1 MKQNILPAIRL
12 TLFCAVFFSGF
23 YTLFIFGIAQAAPNN
38 GKGEIIFSEKSNV
51 KSKTSDNT
59 SDVSP
64 KTSYYYANVGQKFDK
79 DEYFWSR
86 PSAVDYNA
94 AGAGGSNKGP
104 SNPDYLKDVEGRI
117 ENFLKHNP
125 TVQKSEIPSDIVTAS
140 GAGLDPNISVQAAK
154 VQAQRIADIRKL
166 DISKVNSLIEKNI
179 ESPFLGMFG
188 TEKIN
193 VLKLNIA
200 LDKLESQNSEK

>member
-38 GKGEIIFSEKSNV
+38 GKGEIILSEKSNV
-51 KSKTSDNT
+51 KSKQTGKAANI
-59 SDVSP
+59 SP
-64 KTSYYYANVGQKFDK
+64 KTYYYANVGQKFDK

-104 SNPDYLKDVEGRI
+104 SNPDYLKEVEGRI

-125 TVQKSEIPSDIVTAS
+125 TVKRSEIPSDIVTAS
-140 GAGLDPNISVQAAK
+140 GAGLDPNISVQAAQ
-154 VQAQRIADIRKL
+154 VQAQRIADIRKI
-166 DISKVNSLIEKNI
+166 DINTINILIEKNI
-179 ESPFLGMFG
+179 EPPFLGIFG

-200 LDKLESQNSEK
+200 LDGLK

>member
-12 TLFCAVFFSGF
+12 TLLCAVFFSGI

-38 GKGEIIFSEKSNV
+38 GKGEVIEYNGK
-51 KSKTSDNT
+51 K
-59 SDVSP
+59 
-64 KTSYYYANVGQKFDK
+64 YYANIGQKFDR

-104 SNPDYLKDVEGRI
+104 SNPDYLKTVQERI
-117 ENFLKHNP
+117 DNFMKHNP
-125 TVQKSEIPSDIVTAS
+125 EIKKSEIPSDLVTAS
-140 GAGLDPNISVQAAK
+140 GGGLDPNISVQAAK
-154 VQAQRIADIRKL
+154 VQVKRISKIRK
-166 DISKVNSLIEKNI
+166 INENKIQELITSNTEK
-179 ESPFLGMFG
+179 PLLGLFG

-200 LDKLESQNSEK
+200 LDGLK

>member
-12 TLFCAVFFSGF
+12 TLLCAVFFSGI

-38 GKGEIIFSEKSNV
+38 GKGEIIEYNGK
-51 KSKTSDNT
+51 K
-59 SDVSP
+59 
-64 KTSYYYANVGQKFDK
+64 YYANIGQKFDK

-104 SNPDYLKDVEGRI
+104 SNPEYLKTVQERI
-117 ENFLKHNP
+117 DHFLKHNP
-125 TVQKSEIPSDIVTAS
+125 EVQKSEIPSDMVTAS
-140 GAGLDPNISVQAAK
+140 GGGLDPNISVQAAK
-154 VQAQRIADIRKL
+154 IQVKR
-166 DISKVNSLIEKNI
+166 ISKIRNVDENKIQELIVSHTEK
-179 ESPFLGMFG
+179 PLFGLFG

-200 LDKLESQNSEK
+200 LDGLK

>member
-12 TLFCAVFFSGF
+12 TLFCAVFFSGI
-23 YTLFIFGIAQAAPNN
+23 YTFLIYGIAQAAPNN
-38 GKGEIIFSEKSNV
+38 GKGEIILSEKSNV
-51 KSKTSDNT
+51 KSKQSGKASN
-59 SDVSP
+59 SP
-64 KTSYYYANVGQKFDK
+64 KTSYYYANIGQKFDK

-104 SNPDYLKDVEGRI
+104 TNPDYLKEVEGRI

-125 TVQKSEIPSDIVTAS
+125 TVKRSEIPSDIVTAS
-140 GAGLDPNISVQAAK
+140 GAGLDPNISVQAAR
-154 VQAQRIADIRKL
+154 VQAQRIADIRKI
-166 DISKVNSLIEKNI
+166 DINTVNTLIEKNI
-179 ESPFLGMFG
+179 EPPFLGIFG

-200 LDKLESQNSEK
+200 LDGLK

>member
-12 TLFCAVFFSGF
+12 TLFCAVFFSGI
-23 YTLFIFGIAQAAPNN
+23 YTFLIYGIAQAAPNN
-38 GKGEIIFSEKSNV
+38 GKGEIILREKSNV
-51 KSKTSDNT
+51 KSKQSGKASNL
-59 SDVSP
+59 P
-64 KTSYYYANVGQKFDK
+64 KTSYYYANIGQKFDK

-104 SNPDYLKDVEGRI
+104 SNPDYLKEVEGRI

-125 TVQKSEIPSDIVTAS
+125 TVKRSEIPSDIVTAS
-140 GAGLDPNISVQAAK
+140 GAGLDPNISVQAAR
-154 VQAQRIADIRKL
+154 VQAQRIADIRKI
-166 DISKVNSLIEKNI
+166 DINTVNTLIEKNI
-179 ESPFLGMFG
+179 EPPFLGIFG

-200 LDKLESQNSEK
+200 LDGLK

>member
-12 TLFCAVFFSGF
+12 TLFCAVFFSGI
-23 YTLFIFGIAQAAPNN
+23 YTFLIYGIAQAAPNN
-38 GKGEIIFSEKSNV
+38 GKGEIILSEKSNV
-51 KSKTSDNT
+51 KNKQSGKASN
-59 SDVSP
+59 SP
-64 KTSYYYANVGQKFDK
+64 KTSYYYANIGQKFDK

-104 SNPDYLKDVEGRI
+104 SNPDYLKEVEGRI

-125 TVQKSEIPSDIVTAS
+125 TVKRSEIPSDIVTAS
-140 GAGLDPNISVQAAK
+140 GAGLDPNISVQAAR
-154 VQAQRIADIRKL
+154 VQAQRIADIRKI
-166 DISKVNSLIEKNI
+166 DINTVNTLIEKNI
-179 ESPFLGMFG
+179 EPPFLGIFG

-200 LDKLESQNSEK
+200 LDGLK